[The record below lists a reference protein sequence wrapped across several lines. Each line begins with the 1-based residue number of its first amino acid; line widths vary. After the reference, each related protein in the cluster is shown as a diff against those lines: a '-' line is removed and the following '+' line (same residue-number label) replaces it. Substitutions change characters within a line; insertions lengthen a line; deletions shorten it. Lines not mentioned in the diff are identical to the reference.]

1 MKMQVLIV
9 LLVFTYLLVGC
20 TSRDDDFNNM
30 VRLHIENAVEFENKN
45 NYIVGD
51 TIFFE
56 LNFSRYLKEDGYSN
70 LLDIYETTG
79 AEEFHYSFAL
89 NKFSDFSNSY
99 TRVYIDPEL
108 IFDQKGT
115 TFDQYS
121 GATAVLN
128 QEKNLYESKIGLI
141 LAEAGKFE
149 LDFDFL
155 YLNNRYELDKI
166 SVEIQH
172 VFTENDPIDLEFTVT
187 E

>member
-1 MKMQVLIV
+1 MKIQVLV
-9 LLVFTYLLVGC
+9 GLLVFTFLFVGC
-20 TSRDDDFNNM
+20 TSRDDDFNNV
-30 VRLHIENAVEFENKN
+30 VRLQIEDAVEFENKK

-99 TRVYIDPEL
+99 TRVFIDPEF

-115 TFDQYS
+115 AFDQYS
-121 GATAVLN
+121 GVTVILN
-128 QEKNLYESKIGLI
+128 QEKNFYESKIGLI
-141 LAEAGKFE
+141 LAEAGKFKF
-149 LDFDFL
+149 DFDFL
-155 YLNNRYELDKI
+155 YLNNRYVQDKI

-172 VFTENDPIDLEFTVT
+172 VFTETDPLDLEFVT